1 MLFPRVNNVNTL
13 YRPGTGQG
21 PGSRG
26 RDGSRN
32 NPDRQ
37 EAILDEAIRLFAERG
52 YAEADLQVLADR
64 LDIGKGTLYRHFG
77 SKEKLFLASA
87 DRVMRRI
94 HEHITAVTAPVAD
107 PLERIETG
115 IHAYFK
121 YFAEHP
127 ESVEMLIQ
135 ERALFRDRKRP
146 TYFVHREA
154 NLDRWRSLY
163 REMIGAG
170 RVRDIPVEQIL
181 DTMGDLLYGAMFV
194 GYLVGRREEPAAVAA
209 RIINI
214 VFGGILTDAEKATRQ
229 GAGKARRALGR
240 KKA

>member
-1 MLFPRVNNVNTL
+1 MQIVNTL
-13 YRPGTGQG
+13 YRPGPTPGQSPVSKG
-21 PGSRG
+21 REGARG
-26 RDGSRN
+26 N
-32 NPDRQ
+32 LERQ
-37 EAILDEAIRLFAERG
+37 EAILDEAIRLFADRG

-77 SKEKLFLASA
+77 SKEKLFLAAA

-94 HEHITAVTAPVAD
+94 HEHITAVTAPVED
-107 PLERIETG
+107 PLQRIETG
-115 IHAYFK
+115 IHAYFR
-121 YFAEHP
+121 YFADHP

-170 RVRDIPVEQIL
+170 RVRDIPVERIL
-181 DTMGDLLYGAMFV
+181 DSMGDVLYGAMFV
-194 GYLVGRREEPAAVAA
+194 GYLVGRREEPEA
-209 RIINI
+209 
-214 VFGGILTDAEKATRQ
+214 F
-229 GAGKARRALGR
+229 ALGLGR
-240 KKA
+240 VLLGVQRIRSLHWRRGSDSRGRSCDRRRSE